1 MGFMIVN
8 RFVVIS
14 AAVFLMC
21 NITLGQQFNFRN
33 YTVREGLAQS
43 QVYCLLQ
50 GSRGYM
56 WMGTN
61 GGGLSRFDGS
71 EFKNY
76 TLRDGLEGNFVQALF
91 EDQDGI
97 IWIGSE
103 KGLSSFDG
111 QAFRSHFR
119 QELAGHML
127 LAIHQDLEG
136 HYWVGTD
143 QGIFQFKDS
152 TLTNF
157 SKDHQL
163 ESATIFSF
171 YQSQNGQL
179 WAGTNRGLLLLG
191 ESPQWISLRETLRSN
206 YITAI
211 SEDTTG
217 RLWVAALDGG
227 VAVRE
232 KEGFRAFLDIP
243 SRVIQALY
251 ADDDGRMWMG
261 TQDRGV
267 YIWNPVDSSLI
278 SFTEREGLCKNDIR
292 GIVQD
297 HWGNVWLGSSGGGVS
312 CYTGTQFEHYDRS
325 NRLVAN
331 RVYAVLRD
339 SSGSIWHAAS
349 NRGLSVL
356 TDSSLVHFDR
366 SNGFLN
372 TTVKALFEDRN
383 GRIWIG
389 TEQEGLAMYDTA
401 GFNFYDRAGSDLV
414 GNRIK
419 DIDQDTAGHIWV
431 ATTEG
436 LSELIQND
444 SISNQFEFINYG
456 IGSALPSRSINAI
469 HFDTLDR
476 LWSATRTGGLVCL
489 QNGMVKYHLANRDG
503 LPGNNIRAI
512 VEDTSGYLWLG
523 FAGNGVARVS
533 LYRDTFA
540 IDVLPLTELRS
551 GNVYVLALDRQQN
564 LWIGSQEGVE
574 QVTLDESRWL
584 KDLQFYGKYEG
595 FTGIETCQNAV
606 TMDQVG
612 NLWFGTMNGLTK
624 YRSNY
629 VPTSTPP
636 PILHFTNVLLFYKPI
651 QETEYTDFATPW
663 GGLKAG
669 LVLPYRQNDLGFEF
683 KGIHLTHPEKVTYS
697 WMLEGRDTDWR
708 PPSNNDNV
716 LYANLAPGKYT
727 FKVKAFNET
736 GLTNDVPQS
745 VTFEI
750 LPPFWEE
757 PWFRISSIA
766 FIVLLIGLLFRWR
779 LQSVRRKARQQ
790 QEKLSMEKKVLEL
803 EQKALQLQMNPHFI
817 FNTLNSIQGL
827 ISVQDQRTA
836 RYYLARFS
844 RLMRATLEHSR
855 SSWISLEEEIS
866 NLKDY
871 LVLEQFG
878 HQDAFDFQIKT
889 DPEID
894 PECCYLPPLMIQP
907 FVENAIIHGVG
918 PLAEKGNILL
928 KFSLENGQLH
938 CLIED
943 NGVGR
948 TKSGEMKSQRDQH
961 HKSMGLQVT
970 QERLDLLQQNGQ
982 PNLEIQD
989 LVAADGSPAGTRV
1002 MLRLPI
1008 EME

>member
-1 MGFMIVN
+1 
-8 RFVVIS
+8 
-14 AAVFLMC
+14 MC
-21 NITLGQQFNFRN
+21 NITVGQQFNFRN
-33 YTVREGLAQS
+33 YSVREGLAQS

-50 GSRGYM
+50 GSRGYL
-56 WMGTN
+56 WLGTN

-71 EFKNY
+71 EFRNY
-76 TLRDGLEGNFVQALF
+76 SIRDGLEGNFVQALF
-91 EDQDGI
+91 EDQDGM

-103 KGLSSFDG
+103 KGLSRFDG
-111 QAFRSHFR
+111 QAFQPHFR
-119 QELAGHML
+119 KELAGKML
-127 LAIHQDLEG
+127 LAIHQDRQG
-136 HYWVGTD
+136 TYWLGTD
-143 QGIFQFKDS
+143 QGVFQFMDS
-152 TLTNF
+152 TLIDY
-157 SKDHQL
+157 SKAHQL
-163 ESATIFSF
+163 EPATIFSF
-171 YQSQNGQL
+171 YESREGQL
-179 WAGTNRGLLLLG
+179 WAGTNRGLLQLG
-191 ESPQWISLRETLRSN
+191 QSPQWRSLRGILRSN

-227 VAVRE
+227 LAISD
-232 KEGFRAFLDIP
+232 KGGFKPFLDIP
-243 SRVIQALY
+243 SRIIQTLY
-251 ADDDGRMWMG
+251 ADAEGRMWMG
-261 TQDRGV
+261 TQDQGV
-267 YIWNPVDSSLI
+267 FIWNPGDSSLI

-297 HWGNVWLGSSGGGVS
+297 RWGNVWLGSSGGGVS

-339 SSGSIWHAAS
+339 SAGQIWHAVS
-349 NRGLSVL
+349 NRGLSVM
-356 TDSSLVHFDR
+356 TDSTMIHYDR

-372 TTVKALFEDRN
+372 TTVKALFEDRS

-401 GFNFYDRAGSDLV
+401 GFHFYRSVHDGLAGD
-414 GNRIK
+414 RIK
-419 DIDQDTAGHIWV
+419 DVDQDTAGNIWV

-436 LSELIQND
+436 LSQLIPND
-444 SISNQFEFINYG
+444 SITDQFEFVNYG
-456 IGSALPSRSINAI
+456 VGSNLPSRSLNAI
-469 HFDTLDR
+469 HFDTLGR
-476 LWSATRTGGLVCL
+476 LWGATRTAGLFCL
-489 QNGMVKYHLANRDG
+489 EEGVIKYHLSTRKG
-503 LPGNNIRAI
+503 LPGNNIRAM
-512 VEDTSGYLWLG
+512 VEDTSGYLWVGL
-523 FAGNGVARVS
+523 AGNGVARIP

-540 IDVLPLTELRS
+540 IDVLPLEELRS
-551 GNVYVLALDRQQN
+551 GNVYLLALDGLQN
-564 LWIGSQEGVE
+564 LWIGSQEGVD
-574 QVTLDESRWL
+574 QVTLDESRWF
-584 KDLQFYGKYEG
+584 KDIQFYGKYEG
-595 FTGIETCQNAV
+595 FTGIETCQNSV
-606 TMDQVG
+606 TMDEVG

-636 PILHFTNVLLFYKPI
+636 PVLHFTNVLLFYKPI
-651 QETEYTDFATPW
+651 QETEYAGYATAW

-683 KGIHLTHPEKVTYS
+683 KGIHITHPEKVTYS

-708 PPSNNDNV
+708 PPSTSSSV
-716 LYANLAPGKYT
+716 LYANLAPGTYT
-727 FKVKAFNET
+727 FKVRAFNEV
-736 GLTNDVPQS
+736 GLTNEIPKS

-750 LPPFWEE
+750 LPPFWQK
-757 PWFRISSIA
+757 PWFRILSIGL
-766 FIVLLIGLLFRWR
+766 ITLLIGLIFRWR
-779 LQSVRRKARQQ
+779 LQAVRRKARRQ

-827 ISVQDQRTA
+827 ITLQDQRTA

-855 SSWISLEEEIS
+855 SSWISLEEEVN

-878 HQDAFDFQIKT
+878 QRDAFDFQIT
-889 DPEID
+889 IAPEIE
-894 PECCYLPPLMIQP
+894 PETCYIPPLMIQP

-918 PLAEKGNILL
+918 PLSEKGNILL
-928 KFSLENGQLH
+928 QFSLENGQLL
-938 CLIED
+938 CRIED
-943 NGVGR
+943 NGIGR
-948 TKSGEMKSQRDQH
+948 SKSGELKNQRDQH

-970 QERLDLLQQNGQ
+970 QERLDLLQQNGTS
-982 PNLEIQD
+982 NLEIQD
-989 LVAADGSPAGTRV
+989 LIAADGTPAGTRV
-1002 MLRLPI
+1002 LLRLPM